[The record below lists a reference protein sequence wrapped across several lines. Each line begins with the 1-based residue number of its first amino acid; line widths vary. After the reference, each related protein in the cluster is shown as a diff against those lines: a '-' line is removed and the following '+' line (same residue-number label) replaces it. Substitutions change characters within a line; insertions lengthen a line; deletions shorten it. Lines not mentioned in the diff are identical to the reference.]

1 MPAPLYPVASV
12 DNRPASIYTHLPPAS
27 TPEYPLKLTMGKPL
41 SLAPERLRAGLQ
53 PEAVPY
59 ADSRQIPRR
68 ERFEPPQPRAL
79 RALNL
84 AVNIPGNEYNVYLS
98 GEESLGRTYF
108 LRHFLEPV
116 AAKAD
121 VPPDVLYVYNFDDE
135 DRPRALQ
142 LPPGQGRTLKAEL
155 AKAVA
160 LLRERIP
167 GSLEQDAFVQRREA
181 LLKTYQSTK
190 DDLYTRMEDEAE
202 SKGFTL
208 GMETEGQLSLSPR
221 VKGKT
226 LSLEEF
232 EKLDSETQ
240 RTLRGKRD
248 ELLAAMNGMLR
259 QVQAVERGFTEQERS
274 IEREFASS
282 EVREILAPLRE
293 SFASQGKVMDYLAA
307 LEKDVLANLERF
319 ATRPEQQP
327 QPQPQQPQA
336 EPAQAEDFCGRY
348 EAHLLVDNSGL
359 KGAPVIVEDHPTY
372 FNLLGSM
379 ERESELGALYTDF
392 TLIKPGALHRANH
405 GYLILK
411 ADDVLNSPSAWEG
424 LLRALRSGLARL
436 EDPSEHSEQVRTRT
450 IEPEPIPLQVKI
462 LLVGTDEIYE
472 HLLYHDSRFRKLFK
486 IKAHL
491 QSHVAR
497 SEGDILGFLQGCG
510 TIIADAGLLPF
521 DREALA
527 GLVDHASRIVEDQ
540 TKLSLHYPL
549 IRELMIE
556 ASAMAK
562 LQGKDMVDAAV
573 LHEAQAARDFR
584 ANLYEEEFMADYD
597 REIIKVATSGS
608 AVGRVNGLSV
618 TYFGEYEF
626 GLPHHIACTVGVGR
640 EGIVDLEREAELGGP
655 IHTKAMMILK
665 SYLLG
670 LFAYDKPLILSG
682 SLYFEQ
688 SYAEVEGDS
697 ASGAELAALLSALA
711 EAPIELSLAFTGAVN
726 QSGAIMAV
734 GGVTRKI
741 EGFFEVCRRRG
752 LTGRQGVLIP
762 ADNVRNLMLKP
773 EVVRA
778 VADGKFSIYPVACI
792 EDALELLTGIPA
804 GKRGPDGT
812 FPEGTLYRRVDD
824 RLGALARAA
833 AQFGQ
838 SWRI

>member
-1 MPAPLYPVASV
+1 MSKTQP
-12 DNRPASIYTHLPPAS
+12 
-27 TPEYPLKLTMGKPL
+27 
-41 SLAPERLRAGLQ
+41 LAPENLRACLK
-53 PEAVPY
+53 PEAIPY
-59 ADSRQIPRR
+59 EDSRGIPRR

-79 RALNL
+79 HALRL
-84 AVNIPGNEYNVYLS
+84 AVSIPGNEYNVFLS
-98 GEESLGRTYF
+98 GDESLGRTYF
-108 LRHFLEPV
+108 LRHFLEPEAV
-116 AAKAD
+116 KAET
-121 VPPDVLYVYNFDDE
+121 PPDVLYVYNFEDE
-135 DRPRALQ
+135 DRPRAII
-142 LPPGQGRTLKAEL
+142 LPAGQGKAFKSEL
-155 AKAVA
+155 AKAVT

-167 GSLEQDAFVQRREA
+167 GSLEQDAFVQRREEA
-181 LLKTYQSTK
+181 LKSYQSAK
-190 DDLYTRMEDEAE
+190 DDLYARMEDEAE
-202 SKGFTL
+202 RKGFAL
-208 GMETEGQLSLSPR
+208 GVETEGQLTLAPR

-240 RTLRGKRD
+240 RTLRSRRD
-248 ELLAAMNGMLR
+248 EVLAAMNGMLR
-259 QVQAVERGFTEQERS
+259 QVQAAERGFNEKERS
-274 IEREFASS
+274 IEREFAAG

-293 SFASQGKVMDYLAA
+293 RHAGHDKIVAYLAA
-307 LEKDVLANLERF
+307 LEEDVLANLERF
-319 ATRPEQQP
+319 APRAEQQP
-327 QPQPQQPQA
+327 QAPQA
-336 EPAQAEDFCGRY
+336 APAEPQLQIEDFCTRY

-359 KGAPVIVEDHPTY
+359 TGAPVIVEDHPTY
-372 FNLLGSM
+372 FNLLGSL

-411 ADDVLNSPSAWEG
+411 ADDVLTSPSAWEG
-424 LLRALRSGLARL
+424 LLRALRSGLARI
-436 EDPSEHSEQVRTRT
+436 EDPAEHSDQVRTRT
-450 IEPEPIPLQVKI
+450 IAPEPVPLRVKVLI
-462 LLVGTDEIYE
+462 VGTDEVYE

-491 QSHVAR
+491 QNHVAR
-497 SEGDILGFLQGCG
+497 TEADIHGFLQGCAE
-510 TIIADAGLLPF
+510 IIADAGLPPF
-521 DREALA
+521 DRAALA
-527 GLVDHASRIVEDQ
+527 GLVDHSSRIVEDQ

-556 ASAMAK
+556 AAALARLK
-562 LQGKDMVDAAV
+562 GRDTVDAVV
-573 LHEAQAARDFR
+573 LQEAQAARDFR

-670 LFAYDKPLILSG
+670 LFAYDKPLILTG

-711 EAPIELSLAFTGAVN
+711 EAPIDLSYAFTGAVN
-726 QSGAIMAV
+726 QSGGIMAV

-778 VADGKFSIYPVACI
+778 VEEGKFAIHPVKCI

-804 GKRGPDGT
+804 GKRQPDGT

-824 RLGALARAA
+824 RLAALAKAA
-833 AQFGQ
+833 AKFGPG
-838 SWRI
+838 WRT

>member
-1 MPAPLYPVASV
+1 MKKPMPLAS
-12 DNRPASIYTHLPPAS
+12 
-27 TPEYPLKLTMGKPL
+27 
-41 SLAPERLRAGLQ
+41 ERLRASLEPQ
-53 PEAVPY
+53 AVPY
-59 ADSRQIPRR
+59 ADSRLIPRR

-79 RALNL
+79 RALEL
-84 AVNIPGNEYNVYLS
+84 AVSIPGNEYNVYLS

-116 AAKAD
+116 AAKAE
-121 VPPDVLYVYNFDDE
+121 VPPDVLYLYNFEDE
-135 DRPRALQ
+135 DRPRAIQ
-142 LPPGQGRTLKAEL
+142 LPAGQGRAFKTEL

-167 GSLEQDAFVQRREA
+167 GSLEQDAFVQRRED

-190 DDLYTRMEDEAE
+190 DDLYSRMEDEAE
-202 SKGFTL
+202 SKGFAL

-221 VKGKT
+221 IKGRT

-248 ELLAAMNGMLR
+248 ELLTAMNGMLR
-259 QVQAVERGFTEQERS
+259 QVQAAERGFTEQERS
-274 IEREFASS
+274 IEREFASG
-282 EVREILAPLRE
+282 EVRELLAPLRE
-293 SFASQGKVMDYLAA
+293 KFAAHGKVLDFLTAM
-307 LEKDVLANLERF
+307 EKDVLANLERF
-319 ATRPEQQP
+319 APRAEQQP
-327 QPQPQQPQA
+327 QPQQPPQA
-336 EPAQAEDFCGRY
+336 EPAQDEDFCGRY

-411 ADDVLNSPSAWEG
+411 ADDVLSSPSAWEG
-424 LLRALRSGLARL
+424 LLRALRSGLARI
-436 EDPSEHSEQVRTRT
+436 EDPSEHSDQVRTRT

-472 HLLYHDSRFRKLFK
+472 QLLYHDSRFRKLFK

-491 QSHVAR
+491 QSHVER
-497 SEGDILGFLQGCG
+497 SESGILGFLQVCG
-510 TIIADAGLLPF
+510 TIIADSGLLPF
-521 DREALA
+521 DRSALA

-556 ASAMAK
+556 ASAMAS

-573 LHEAQAARDFR
+573 LHEALAGRDFR

-711 EAPIELSLAFTGAVN
+711 GAPIELSYAFTGAVN
-726 QSGAIMAV
+726 QSGSIMAV

-773 EVVRA
+773 AVVRA
-778 VADGKFSIYPVACI
+778 VADGKFAIHPVTCI

-804 GKRGPDGT
+804 GKRGADGT

-824 RLGALARAA
+824 RLAALARAA